1 MLTETRFNLKRR
13 AGISVYIEV
22 FILIAIAMVGS
33 GIVYSAVTRYEHAA
47 TGPAISVSDAT
58 IRQGAN
64 QAVERVVLTNTGTVA
79 FSSLILTNLGA
90 PTGATYCLS
99 LLNPSSGTVLS
110 SSCPAGSNPSVIS
123 VPTALGPGQAVLVSV
138 TVYGSVF
145 AVGSTYT
152 LIASSGGSQASQQVT
167 AVPA

>member
-1 MLTETRFNLKRR
+1 MPTETRFNLKRR
-13 AGISVYIEV
+13 AGVSVYIET
-22 FILIAIAMVGS
+22 FILIAIAVVGS
-33 GIVYSAVTRYEHAA
+33 GIIYSAVTRYEHGA
-47 TGPAISVSDAT
+47 TGPAISASDAT

-79 FSSLILTNLGA
+79 FSSLTLTNLGA

-99 LLNPSSGTVLS
+99 VLNPSSGTVLS
-110 SSCPAGSNPSVIS
+110 SRCPAGSNPSVIS
-123 VPTALGPGQAVLVSV
+123 VSTALGPGQAVLISV

-152 LIASSGGSQASQQVT
+152 LIVSSGGSQTSLQVM